1 VSSRR
6 LSGMT
11 QSRKRRES
19 RVKKLSIIIAVTAL
33 SVCLAGV
40 VGADA
45 QSSAKVKKIPTS
57 LTIKFLHTTYTSS
70 FSGKVKS
77 SNSACVGG
85 RKVFVIRKSNGAK
98 IGSDVSSN
106 NGNWKVQLQGVPK
119 SGAYFAQTD
128 KKKLNKKKLCGAAQ
142 SPTVQVP

>member
-1 VSSRR
+1 
-6 LSGMT
+6 
-11 QSRKRRES
+11 
-19 RVKKLSIIIAVTAL
+19 
-33 SVCLAGV
+33 V

-142 SPTVQVP
+142 SSTVQVP